1 MSDSQNSGPTK
12 GLMIAAPHS
21 GSGKTII
28 SLALL
33 RAFKQNGLDIRAAK
47 AGPDYI
53 DRAFHELSSGQP
65 SVNLDPW
72 AMSPERCR
80 YLASLQIRM
89 QKGTQSEAPGFLLV
103 ESMMGL
109 FDGAMDGTGS
119 GADLAQALA
128 IPVVLVVDAARQS
141 HSIAA
146 LVRGFRDHD
155 HSIRLCGVILNRVG
169 SERHETMLRQ
179 ALTDI
184 DVSVLGVVRR
194 NSNLELP
201 ERHLGLV
208 QAGEIDSIEEF
219 IETAAAQIANEC
231 DLNALIKCFQ
241 PVQGANIQTGKKPRE
256 MVSPPGQNI
265 AVAFDQAFSF
275 IYPHLLSDWRNQGAH
290 VSFFSPLAN
299 EGPGLD
305 ADAVFLPG
313 GYPELHA
320 GKLSNSYQFTSL
332 MEKARLR
339 NSLIY
344 GECGGYMVLGSGLTD
359 KEGIRHKM
367 LGFLQLE
374 TSFEKRKLHLG
385 YRIIEPYNWFFA
397 GSILKAHEFHYT
409 SAIKQN
415 GSPLFKAKDATGKSL
430 SDQGLVEGSVM
441 GSYMHLIDAGAWL

>member
-1 MSDSQNSGPTK
+1 
-12 GLMIAAPHS
+12 MIAAPHS

-33 RAFKQNGLDIRAAK
+33 RAFKRVGLDIRAAK

-53 DRAFHELSSGQP
+53 DPTFHEISSGRP

-80 YLASLQIRM
+80 YLAGM
-89 QKGTQSEAPGFLLV
+89 QAEAQDFLLV

-109 FDGAMDGTGS
+109 FDGALDGSGS
-119 GADLAQALA
+119 GADLAHALD
-128 IPVVLVVDAARQS
+128 IPVVLVVDAAKQS
-141 HSIAA
+141 QSIAA

-169 SERHETMLRQ
+169 SNRHETMLRH
-179 ALTDI
+179 ALADI
-184 DVSVLGVVRR
+184 DVSVLGAVRR
-194 NSNLELP
+194 NSDLELP

-219 IETAAAQIANEC
+219 IETAATQIADEC
-231 DLNALIKCFQ
+231 DLESLIKCFQ
-241 PVQGANIQTGKKPRE
+241 PVQGAKLQTGKKPNG
-256 MVSPPGQNI
+256 MVPPPGQNI
-265 AVAFDQAFSF
+265 AIACDQAFSF

-313 GYPELHA
+313 GYPELHGA
-320 GKLSNSYQFTSL
+320 KLSNSNQFISL

-339 NSLIY
+339 DSLIY
-344 GECGGYMVLGSGLTD
+344 GECGGYMVLGGGLID
-359 KEGIRHKM
+359 KKGIRHQM

-385 YRIIEPYNWFFA
+385 YRIIEPLDRFFA
-397 GSILKAHEFHYT
+397 GSILRAHEFHYT

-415 GSPLFKAKDATGKSL
+415 GSALFKAKDATGNSL
-430 SDQGLVEGSVM
+430 SDQGLIAGNVM
-441 GSYMHLIDAGAWL
+441 GSYMHLIDAGEFL